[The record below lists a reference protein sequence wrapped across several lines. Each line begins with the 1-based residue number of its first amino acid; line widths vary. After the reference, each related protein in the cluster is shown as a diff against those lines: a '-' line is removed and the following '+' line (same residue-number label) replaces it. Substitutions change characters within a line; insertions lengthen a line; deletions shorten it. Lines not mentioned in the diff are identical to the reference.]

1 MWLQK
6 LLLTHG
12 YDIDKRNNNC
22 TIIIKPEYHLVIRS
36 NDLGIL
42 YSDIDKTRSSNSRST
57 RFFLYFSLHRVKSK
71 ICSTKLYTCDYQ
83 FMPQGK
89 SNYISLFLLFSIC
102 KSTTHFHQIFIST
115 RKLNRNDFQLF
126 LLDNCWIQ
134 SRQISRLFH
143 ERKKEKRRLSPSIP
157 PLFHVWLK
165 RVISSI
171 RWKNRVRLNDVY
183 RRWIVAF

>member
-1 MWLQK
+1 MHYTRDSKTNSLLFPSFFSFVKLEIITMWLQK

-42 YSDIDKTRSSNSRST
+42 YSNIDKTRSSNSRST

-89 SNYISLFLLFSIC
+89 SNYVSLLLSFFDMQINDTFPSNL
-102 KSTTHFHQIFIST
+102 HFH
-115 RKLNRNDFQLF
+115 
-126 LLDNCWIQ
+126 
-134 SRQISRLFH
+134 
-143 ERKKEKRRLSPSIP
+143 
-157 PLFHVWLK
+157 
-165 RVISSI
+165 
-171 RWKNRVRLNDVY
+171 
-183 RRWIVAF
+183 A

>member
-42 YSDIDKTRSSNSRST
+42 YSNIDKTRSSNSRST

-71 ICSTKLYTCDYQ
+71 IC
-83 FMPQGK
+83 
-89 SNYISLFLLFSIC
+89 
-102 KSTTHFHQIFIST
+102 
-115 RKLNRNDFQLF
+115 
-126 LLDNCWIQ
+126 
-134 SRQISRLFH
+134 
-143 ERKKEKRRLSPSIP
+143 
-157 PLFHVWLK
+157 
-165 RVISSI
+165 
-171 RWKNRVRLNDVY
+171 
-183 RRWIVAF
+183 